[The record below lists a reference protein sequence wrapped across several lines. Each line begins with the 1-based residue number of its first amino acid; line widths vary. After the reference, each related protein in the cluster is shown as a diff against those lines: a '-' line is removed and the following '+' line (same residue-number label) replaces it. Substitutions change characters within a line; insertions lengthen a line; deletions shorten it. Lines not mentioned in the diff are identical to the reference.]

1 MERKNIVFLINEFN
15 SHGGAQRVA
24 SILTEEFMADGH
36 HVSILSVNEQKKA
49 PSYFSEDVPVTLIHK
64 DNYRPSG
71 PIELSSNLKQ
81 WRLMKV
87 SKELKRRY
95 RLQKQ
100 RNQVKK
106 FFEDFGDEE
115 VFVIAIQVYGMQ
127 WMLPVLYK
135 KNIKFIG
142 QSHESVAAAKSSQR
156 YKRILSHYRQVSK
169 FLLLTQ
175 KDEEH
180 FIEAGFT
187 NTGVMYN
194 PSPFRHLTPPETLYQ
209 HKKIVSSGRLVA
221 GKGFDVLIESFAS
234 VADTL
239 PGWTLHIYGEGPAE
253 SSLQNL
259 IRIFDMEE
267 KVFLEGQTED
277 IEASLRE
284 ASFFVLSSK
293 AEGLPMSLIEA
304 QSCGLPCVSTDC
316 APGIREILTEYE
328 DSLIAPVGDVHLI
341 GRHIKRL
348 ADNPE
353 LFFSYSRKAYEN
365 SLKFDKKVIK
375 QQWYELFKE
384 LGGQRDGQS

>member
-1 MERKNIVFLINEFN
+1 MDRKNIVFLINEFN
-15 SHGGAQRVA
+15 NHGGAQRVA
-24 SILTEEFMADGH
+24 SILTEEFMEDGH
-36 HVSILSVNEQKKA
+36 NVSILSVNRQKKA
-49 PSYFSEDVPVTLIHK
+49 PSYFSEEVPVTLIHK
-64 DNYRPSG
+64 DNYRPPS
-71 PIELSSNLKQ
+71 PIELSSNIKQ
-81 WRLMKV
+81 WKFIKV
-87 SKELKRRY
+87 SKELNRRY

-100 RNQVKK
+100 RTDVKK
-106 FFEDFGDEE
+106 FFEAFGDEE

-127 WMLPVLYK
+127 WMQPILYQQ
-135 KNIKFIG
+135 NIKVIG

-156 YKRILSHYRQVSK
+156 YKRILSYYRQVSK

-180 FIEAGFT
+180 FKEAGFT

-194 PSPFRHLTPPETLYQ
+194 PSPFRHLTPPEILYQ

-234 VADTL
+234 VAEKI

-253 SSLQNL
+253 DSLQSL

-267 KVFLEGQTED
+267 RIFLEGQTED

-304 QSCGLPCVSTDC
+304 QSCALPCVSTDC

-328 DSLIAPVGDVHLI
+328 DSLIAPVGDVHLL

-348 ADNPE
+348 VEDPE
-353 LFFSYSRKAYEN
+353 LFYSYSRKAYEN

-375 QQWYELFKE
+375 QQWYELFEE
-384 LGGQRDGQS
+384 LGGQRDGQ

>member
-15 SHGGAQRVA
+15 DHGGAQRVA
-24 SILTEEFMADGH
+24 SILTEGFMADGH
-36 HVSILSVNEQKKA
+36 NVSILSVNKQKKA
-49 PSYFSEDVPVTLIHK
+49 PSYFAEDVPITLIHK
-64 DNYRPSG
+64 DNYRPPA

-81 WRLMKV
+81 RRLLKV
-87 SKELKRRY
+87 SKELNRRY

-100 RNQVKK
+100 RNEVKK
-106 FFEDFGDEE
+106 FFGALGDEE
-115 VFVIAIQVYGMQ
+115 VFVIAVQVYGMQ
-127 WMLPVLYK
+127 WVMPVLYK
-135 KNIKFIG
+135 ENIKIIG
-142 QSHESVAAAKSSQR
+142 QSHESVAAAKNSQR
-156 YKRILSHYRQVSK
+156 YKRILSNYRQVSK

-180 FIEAGFT
+180 FKEAGFT

-194 PSPFRHLTPPETLYQ
+194 PSPFRHLTPPEVLYQ

-234 VADTL
+234 VAEQI

-253 SSLQNL
+253 ESLQNL
-259 IRIFDMEE
+259 IRIFDLEE
-267 KVFLEGQTED
+267 RVFLEGQTED

-328 DSLIAPVGDVHLI
+328 DSLIAPVGDIHLL
-341 GRHIKRL
+341 GRHMKRL
-348 ADNPE
+348 ADHPE
-353 LFFSYSRKAYEN
+353 LFCAYSSKAYEN

-375 QQWYELFKE
+375 QQWYDLFEE
-384 LGGQRDGQS
+384 LGGGQNGQ